1 MKFLNYKNYVV
12 RAGIVPYMIDENE
25 KTYILLGVDK
35 ESGVLA
41 DLGGTIEKGESTLDV
56 AIREFLEESRSVL
69 SVNLNNTTTIII
81 SNIISKKNKKRKQVI
96 LFPKIDLNYY
106 HLSIDEQFQKTIPRN
121 KYEDDQ
127 SRRVG
132 HVLQNDGV
140 QEDWIR
146 PLHWLYR

>member
-1 MKFLNYKNYVV
+1 
-12 RAGIVPYMIDENE
+12 MIDENE

-121 KYEDDQ
+121 KYEDEMSSLKWIHLDDFLTSDLPL
-127 SRRVG
+127 SRSMIEVKNI
-132 HVLQNDGV
+132 LN
-140 QEDWIR
+140 E
-146 PLHWLYR
+146 